1 MKKALVLLTL
11 GTPAELKMSAVR
23 QFLREYLGDKHVI
36 SIPWFFRKILL
47 ETLVLPF
54 RARKSFKMYEKVWT
68 KDGSPIS
75 IFTNSLREKIQ
86 KRLGNDFVVFVS
98 NRSGEGT
105 SGTILKEIS
114 RFGNVSEIIA
124 IPQFPQ
130 FAESSWVAVVD
141 DFLSKA
147 KKIVPE
153 IPLKIAPPFYLDKRF
168 VAAIVEKFPP
178 KTPNQKFVFSFH
190 GIPRTSIFRT
200 AKKNFEKSAGTPEK
214 FFLNCEPGGEIFE
227 KLKCENCF
235 GNDDCYRR
243 QCHESAAVIANFAG
257 IPAENY
263 VVSFQSRFGHGKW
276 LVPSTKHVVE
286 VSRERENLVVVAPG
300 FTSDCVETLLEISV
314 LGAGMVVPCVNDS
327 EKFADFLAEFAVE
340 ISSGT
345 ISGTSSEAP

>member
-114 RFGNVSEIIA
+114 RFGNGSEIIA

-153 IPLKIAPPFYLDKRF
+153 IQL
-168 VAAIVEKFPP
+168 
-178 KTPNQKFVFSFH
+178 
-190 GIPRTSIFRT
+190 
-200 AKKNFEKSAGTPEK
+200 
-214 FFLNCEPGGEIFE
+214 
-227 KLKCENCF
+227 
-235 GNDDCYRR
+235 
-243 QCHESAAVIANFAG
+243 
-257 IPAENY
+257 
-263 VVSFQSRFGHGKW
+263 
-276 LVPSTKHVVE
+276 
-286 VSRERENLVVVAPG
+286 
-300 FTSDCVETLLEISV
+300 
-314 LGAGMVVPCVNDS
+314 
-327 EKFADFLAEFAVE
+327 
-340 ISSGT
+340 
-345 ISGTSSEAP
+345 